1 MIFSYRNRCNGTK
14 NGEPC
19 GLKKPDFQTYGVP
32 LIKNKDLFKEGD
44 WDCWRFDILPF
55 IQYRICGSIL
65 IGGVIPN
72 VASVLVNIFS
82 FLNLCF

>member
-1 MIFSYRNRCNGTK
+1 MNFSYRNRCNGTK

-44 WDCWRFDILPF
+44 WDCWRFDVLPF
-55 IQYRICGSIL
+55 TQYRICG
-65 IGGVIPN
+65 
-72 VASVLVNIFS
+72 
-82 FLNLCF
+82 